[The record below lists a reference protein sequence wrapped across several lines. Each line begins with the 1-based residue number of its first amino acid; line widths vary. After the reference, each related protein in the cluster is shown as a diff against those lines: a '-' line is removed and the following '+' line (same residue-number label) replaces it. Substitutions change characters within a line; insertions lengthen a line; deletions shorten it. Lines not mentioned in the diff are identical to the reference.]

1 MYSLQVVRR
10 CFSSFLCFAWWQ
22 FIQQDNG
29 LTCLLGQMYS
39 RDLLYRV
46 ISWPFCSVTLTEFLR
61 PDVLVQPAPSHVL
74 DRLFCRE
81 NTVNVSQQF
90 GEETR
95 IFRAIFWYICSWVA
109 RWSANRRSPAR
120 CNFH

>member
-10 CFSSFLCFAWWQ
+10 CFSSFLCFAGWQ
-22 FIQQDNG
+22 FTKHANG

-39 RDLLYRV
+39 RELLYRV
-46 ISWPFCSVTLTEFLR
+46 ISWPFCSVTLAEFLR

-81 NTVNVSQQF
+81 NTVKVSQQF
-90 GEETR
+90 CEATR
-95 IFRAIFWYICSWVA
+95 SFRAIF
-109 RWSANRRSPAR
+109 R
-120 CNFH
+120 

>member
-1 MYSLQVVRR
+1 
-10 CFSSFLCFAWWQ
+10 
-22 FIQQDNG
+22 
-29 LTCLLGQMYS
+29 MYS

-81 NTVNVSQQF
+81 NTVNVSRQF

-95 IFRAIFWYICSWVA
+95 IFRAIFWYICSWIV
-109 RWSANRRSPAR
+109 RRSSTTSSPGDL
-120 CNFH
+120 NFQWRGPSSRLHD